1 MPDLYLANPTRQQR
15 KVYYRLDMNA
25 EGVRMDKQP
34 PKHVDIAPGRQARL
48 RLEHVSQVGAIIQ
61 QLAKVGARAASERN
75 RLGTAT
81 VPIVFSTDKAVP
93 VEVISAVHVHN
104 RLINHVRAQKHR
116 QAIALA
122 SSQQVQDA
130 VDATM
135 SKFNIDGR
143 VDLKLFEAE
152 IEMSDDGGANVEGK
166 AVGEGLRV
174 RPGEQAKERQ
184 KPGPKPGWKKQ

>member
-1 MPDLYLANPTRQQR
+1 MPDLYLANPTRQVR
-15 KVYYRLDMNA
+15 KVYYRLDISA

-34 PKHVDIAPGRQARL
+34 PKHVDVLPGRQTRL
-48 RLEHVSQVGAIIQ
+48 RFEHPSQVEIIVR
-61 QLAKVGARAASERN
+61 QLSKVGARAASEKN
-75 RLGTAT
+75 RLGNLT
-81 VPIVFSTDKAVP
+81 VPIVFSADKPVP
-93 VEVISAVHVHN
+93 TEVISEVHRHN
-104 RLINHVRAQKHR
+104 RMVNHTRAQRHR

-122 SSQQVQDA
+122 SSQQVQEA
-130 VDATM
+130 VDSTM

-152 IEMSDDGGANVEGK
+152 IEMSDDGGGNVEGK

-174 RPGEQAKERQ
+174 RPGEQGKERQ